1 MDIWNNSPHHEVK
14 TLALFFFS
22 SLGNDFLLKK
32 WNRIKTISLKI
43 ENWAHADSYCSIVA
57 RLFEAY
63 PQKIRPQLQKW
74 NRSHN
79 FWERR
84 ISVVGLYYYSS
95 LRSRQP
101 DTKLATN
108 LLQSLL
114 DDEEYYVQKAI
125 GWTLREL
132 GNTKEKELKL
142 FLKRN
147 IAKIHPVAFTTAIE
161 KISQTDKEKL
171 KRNEKKA
178 LLPQESGQNKKI
190 TLKRHNFQ
198 NTSSS
203 R

>member
-1 MDIWNNSPHHEVK
+1 MHYLSRELRTHQ
-14 TLALFFFS
+14 
-22 SLGNDFLLKK
+22 
-32 WNRIKTISLKI
+32 
-43 ENWAHADSYCSIVA
+43 
-57 RLFEAY
+57 FEAY
-63 PQKIRPQLQKW
+63 PQKIKPQLQKW

-101 DTKLATN
+101 DTKLVHN
-108 LLQSLL
+108 LLRSLL

-161 KISQTDKEKL
+161 KIPRTDKEKL
-171 KRNEKKA
+171 KGMRKKLYCRKSLA
-178 LLPQESGQNKKI
+178 KTRKSL
-190 TLKRHNFQ
+190 
-198 NTSSS
+198 
-203 R
+203 